1 MTQNSANT
9 SQLKN
14 KTKEKFVKSSGVKI
28 EMKISRNS
36 RWKQFTSRS
45 DMIYNMFQNE
55 QNEIVFQ
62 VTDMVDFFEEKL
74 SENEFVQRFQTLN
87 PAVEADP
94 SIIDVVAKEL
104 SDQAIV
110 KQQDEGTVVALS
122 FLECDIMLTWEFR
135 PEKLPS
141 SKLHE
146 NVTKLILKTL
156 NCLAFTNVSKET
168 RF

>member
-1 MTQNSANT
+1 
-9 SQLKN
+9 
-14 KTKEKFVKSSGVKI
+14 
-28 EMKISRNS
+28 
-36 RWKQFTSRS
+36 
-45 DMIYNMFQNE
+45 MIYNMFQNE

-62 VTDMVDFFEEKL
+62 LTDMVDFFEEKL

-135 PEKLPS
+135 PEKLPPR
-141 SKLHE
+141 KLHE
-146 NVTKLILKTL
+146 NLTK
-156 NCLAFTNVSKET
+156 VSLVHM
-168 RF
+168 RQSFFQNYSNHY